1 MNNFALHIQEQPF
14 KDFLENQIFKIFYN
28 IHRKT
33 PVLESLLNK
42 VADLKVRNFIEK
54 RLENRYFPV
63 NIEKFLRTTFL

>member
-1 MNNFALHIQEQPF
+1 MNNFALYIQEQPF

-42 VADLKVRNFIEK
+42 VADLKVHNFIEK